1 MKKLV
6 LLALLAMTANIFAQT
21 KIIALKRHSAT
32 IENINSEQAHNFGEY
47 NARFVD
53 TIVYVGKGVVVEKGS
68 YTFQGRFEEKNKS
81 HRVFSAYTYSAEEI
95 KKMFGNT
102 TVLINLE
109 LYEKER
115 KKELKNVKKSS
126 PRWLVLLLPLLFFAK
141 PKKRM
146 C

>member
-1 MKKLV
+1 M
-6 LLALLAMTANIFAQT
+6 
-21 KIIALKRHSAT
+21 
-32 IENINSEQAHNFGEY
+32 
-47 NARFVD
+47 D